1 MVPWWKRLLYSFES
15 WLIAALLS
23 GPLFVIAEMV
33 GSQPSRAVAL
43 PEVAASIAFVTGM
56 VLILSF
62 PGWLLAIPIVLAVR
76 HVYGWRF
83 WMYFAL
89 GIGIG
94 PLTLLGVKLYFA
106 LASHAGFV
114 PGPIELY
121 FRPVAVSSLT
131 TLIYLLLL
139 RGGQAAAAKKSA
151 AENRAENLH
160 Y

>member
-1 MVPWWKRLLYSFES
+1 MAPWWKRLLYSFES

-23 GPLFVIAEMV
+23 GPIFVIAEMI
-33 GSQPSRAVAL
+33 GSHPSRAIAL
-43 PEVAASIAFVTGM
+43 LEVAASVAFVTGM

-83 WMYFAL
+83 WMCFAL

-94 PLTLLGVKLYFA
+94 PLTFLGMQLYFA
-106 LASHAGFV
+106 LASHAAFV
-114 PGPIELY
+114 PGPIEFYL
-121 FRPVAVSSLT
+121 RPAAVSSLT

-139 RGGQAAAAKKSA
+139 RGAQAAGAKKSA
-151 AENRAENLH
+151 AESRAESMH

>member
-1 MVPWWKRLLYSFES
+1 M
-15 WLIAALLS
+15 I
-23 GPLFVIAEMV
+23 
-33 GSQPSRAVAL
+33 GSHPSRAIAL
-43 PEVAASIAFVTGM
+43 LEVAASVAFVTGM

-83 WMYFAL
+83 WMCFAL

-94 PLTLLGVKLYFA
+94 PLTFLGMQLYFA
-106 LASHAGFV
+106 LASHAAFV
-114 PGPIELY
+114 PGPIEFYL
-121 FRPVAVSSLT
+121 RPAAVSSLT

-139 RGGQAAAAKKSA
+139 RGAQAAGAKKSA
-151 AENRAENLH
+151 AESRAESMH